1 MLVSFIFLK
10 VGEDNSVN
18 LNMKLGTER
27 EVQECKISDLGKFI
41 GRRVRIHGWLYV
53 KNTIGKISF
62 LRIRD
67 SSGLVQV
74 VVRKEKVGEEVFE
87 QMDKLKRESSLIIE
101 GIVKKDERAPSG
113 VELGAESL
121 IIQSPSLEDYPL
133 RKDLSPNLVWKY
145 RHLFIRGRI
154 MSTILKLRSS
164 LSNMLRNWLI
174 EHGFFEVD
182 APSIVTAATEGG
194 AKMFEVE
201 YFGKKAFL
209 TQSSQFYLE
218 GAIFSLGKVF
228 CFQPSFRAEESKTR
242 RHLSEYWHLEVE
254 VSNMSFQQ
262 LLDLEENMLTS
273 VVKEFY
279 EKYMDDIKRFN
290 PEFRPFEKPFRRI
303 TYTHAIELLKD
314 NGLDI
319 EWGRDLGVREEK
331 MIATIFGQPVFITHY
346 PRQVRAFYHMPSPE
360 NPSVVLSADL
370 IVWPYGEITGG
381 GQRIDDY
388 KMLLERIVESGY
400 NPDDYSWYLDL
411 RKYGSVPHS
420 GFGLGF
426 ERLLAHI
433 LNLPSIRYA
442 IPYPRTQTI
451 VYP

>member
-1 MLVSFIFLK
+1 MTGQYKMEKGAINEAL
-10 VGEDNSVN
+10 
-18 LNMKLGTER
+18 
-27 EVQECKISDLGKFI
+27 ECKISELEKFI
-41 GRRVRIHGWLYV
+41 GRRVRIRGWLYV
-53 KNTIGKISF
+53 KNTVGKISF

-67 SSGLVQV
+67 SSGIVQV
-74 VVRKEKVGEEVFE
+74 VVKKDKVGEEIFE
-87 QMDKLKRESSLIIE
+87 KMDKLKRESSLIIE
-101 GIVKKDERAPSG
+101 GVVKKDERAPGG

-121 IIQSPSLEDYPL
+121 TVQSPSLEDYPL
-133 RKDLSPNLVWKY
+133 RKNLSPNLVWKY
-145 RHLFIRGRI
+145 RHLFIRSRI
-154 MSTILKLRSS
+154 MSMILKLRSS
-164 LSNMLRNWLI
+164 LSNIFRNWLI

-194 AKMFEVE
+194 AKMFEVK
-201 YFGKKAFL
+201 YFDKKAFL

-218 GAIFSLGKVF
+218 GAIFSLEKVF

-254 VSNMSFQQ
+254 ASNMDFQQ
-262 LLDLEENMLTS
+262 LLHFEEDMITS
-273 VVKEFY
+273 VIREFY
-279 EKYMDDIKRFN
+279 DKHKDEIKRFN
-290 PEFRPFEKPFRRI
+290 PEFKPFEKPFKRI
-303 TYTHAIELLKD
+303 TYTQAVELLKN
-314 NGLDI
+314 NGVAI
-319 EWGRDLGVREEK
+319 EWGKDLGVREEK
-331 MIATIFGQPVFITHY
+331 MIATILGQPVFITHY
-346 PRQVRAFYHMPSPE
+346 PRQVRAFYHMPDPE

-388 KMLLERIVESGY
+388 KMLLERIIESGY

-433 LNLPSIRYA
+433 LNLPSIKYA

>member
-1 MLVSFIFLK
+1 L
-10 VGEDNSVN
+10 NSGSDTQV
-18 LNMKLGTER
+18 
-27 EVQECKISDLGKFI
+27 EVRECKISDLGKFV
-41 GRRVRIHGWLYV
+41 GSRVRTRGWLYV
-53 KNTIGKISF
+53 KNTVGRISF
-62 LRIRD
+62 LRVRD
-67 SSGLVQV
+67 SSGIVQV
-74 VVRKEKVGEEVFE
+74 VVRREKVGEEVFK
-87 QMDKLKRESSLIIE
+87 QVDKLRRESSLIIE
-101 GIVKKDERAPSG
+101 GVVRRDKRAPGG
-113 VELGAESL
+113 VELGAEFL
-121 IIQSPSLEDYPL
+121 RIQSPSLEDYPL
-133 RKDLSPNLVWKY
+133 RKELSPSVVWKY
-145 RHLFIRGRI
+145 RHLFIRSRI
-154 MSTILKLRSS
+154 MNTVLKLRSS
-164 LSNMLRNWLI
+164 LSNIFRKWLL
-174 EHGFFEVD
+174 ENDFYEVS

-194 AKMFEVE
+194 AKMFEVK

-218 GAIFSLGKVF
+218 GAIFSLEKVF

-254 VSNMSFQQ
+254 ASNMDFQG
-262 LLDLEENMLTS
+262 LLQIEEDMLTS
-273 VVKEFY
+273 VIEEFY
-279 EKYMDDIKRFN
+279 NKHEDEIKRFN
-290 PEFRPFEKPFRRI
+290 PGFKPFEKPFKRI
-303 TYTHAIELLKD
+303 TYTQAVELLRSK
-314 NGLDI
+314 GVKI
-319 EWGRDLGVREEK
+319 EWGKDLGVREER
-331 MIATIFGQPVFITHY
+331 MVATIFGQPVFITHY
-346 PRQVRAFYHMPSPE
+346 PKEVRAFYHMPDPE

-400 NPDDYSWYLDL
+400 NPDDYAWYLDL

-433 LNLPSIRYA
+433 LHLPSIRYA

>member
-1 MLVSFIFLK
+1 M
-10 VGEDNSVN
+10 
-18 LNMKLGTER
+18 R
-27 EVQECKISDLGKFI
+27 ECKISDLERFVGGK
-41 GRRVRIHGWLYV
+41 VRIRGWLHV
-53 KNTIGKISF
+53 KNTVGGISF
-62 LRIRD
+62 LRVRD
-67 SSGLVQV
+67 SSGIVQV
-74 VVRKEKVGEEVFE
+74 VARRNKIGKEVFE
-87 QMDKLKRESSLIIE
+87 QVDKLKRESSLVID
-101 GIVKKDERAPSG
+101 GIVKRDERAPSG
-113 VELGAESL
+113 VELEAESL

-133 RKDLSPNLVWKY
+133 RKDMSPNTVWKY
-145 RHLFIRGRI
+145 RHLFIRSRTMNI
-154 MSTILKLRSS
+154 ILKLRSS
-164 LSNMLRNWLI
+164 LSNMLRRYLL
-174 EHGFFEVD
+174 EHGFFEVH

-194 AKMFEVE
+194 AKMFEVK
-201 YFGKKAFL
+201 YFDKKAFL

-218 GAIFSLGKVF
+218 GAIFSLEKVF

-254 VSNMSFQQ
+254 ASNMDFQQ
-262 LLDLEENMLTS
+262 LLEMEEDMLTS
-273 VVKEFY
+273 VVREFY
-279 EKYMDDIKRFN
+279 EEHKEDIERFN
-290 PEFRPFEKPFRRI
+290 PEFRPFEKPFKRI
-303 TYTHAIELLKD
+303 TYTHAVEILRNKGV
-314 NGLDI
+314 NI
-319 EWGRDLGVREEK
+319 EWGIDLGVREEK

-346 PRQVRAFYHMPSPE
+346 PRQVRAFYHMPDPN

-400 NPDDYSWYLDL
+400 NPEDYAWYLDL

>member
-1 MLVSFIFLK
+1 V
-10 VGEDNSVN
+10 
-18 LNMKLGTER
+18 R
-27 EVQECKISDLGKFI
+27 ECKISDLERFVGGK
-41 GRRVRIHGWLYV
+41 VRIRGWLHV
-53 KNTIGKISF
+53 KNTVGGISF
-62 LRIRD
+62 LRVRD
-67 SSGLVQV
+67 SSGIVQV
-74 VVRKEKVGEEVFE
+74 VARRNKIGKEVFE
-87 QMDKLKRESSLIIE
+87 QVDKLKRESSLVID
-101 GIVKKDERAPSG
+101 GIVKRDERAPSG
-113 VELGAESL
+113 VELEAESL

-133 RKDLSPNLVWKY
+133 RKDMSPNTVWKY
-145 RHLFIRGRI
+145 RHLFIRSRTMNI
-154 MSTILKLRSS
+154 ILKLRSS
-164 LSNMLRNWLI
+164 LSNMLRRYLL
-174 EHGFFEVD
+174 EHGFFEVH

-194 AKMFEVE
+194 AKMFEVK
-201 YFGKKAFL
+201 YFDKKAFL

-218 GAIFSLGKVF
+218 GAIFSLEKVF

-254 VSNMSFQQ
+254 ASNMDFQQ
-262 LLDLEENMLTS
+262 LLEMEEDMLTS
-273 VVKEFY
+273 VVREFY
-279 EKYMDDIKRFN
+279 EEHKEDIERFN
-290 PEFRPFEKPFRRI
+290 PEFRPFEKPFKRI
-303 TYTHAIELLKD
+303 TYTHAVEILRNKGV
-314 NGLDI
+314 NI
-319 EWGRDLGVREEK
+319 EWGIDLGVREEK

-346 PRQVRAFYHMPSPE
+346 PRQVRAFYHMPDPN

-400 NPDDYSWYLDL
+400 NPEDYAWYLDL